1 MTMQQQQQVGS
12 KKRAKVRVRINRK
25 SQGRLPKYNLQQI
38 ENWVNKAGQRSEY
51 SDDDD
56 DDDDEE
62 GGYVGWEGGRRES
75 EEDRLFLYQKLCM
88 LLTKLNSKINTRP
101 GLIPTCRCE
110 ACASYRSWL
119 VQEALMHGYEVK
131 IIPDHKAHTGPVH
144 FDHRPLDQNEP
155 PFYNKDPDRIS

>member
-1 MTMQQQQQVGS
+1 MTTRQVS
-12 KKRAKVRVRINRK
+12 KKRAREVRVRVNRK

-38 ENWVNKAGQRSEY
+38 ENWVDRAGGAG
-51 SDDDD
+51 DDS
-56 DDDDEE
+56 DEE
-62 GGYVGWEGGRRES
+62 GWEGGRRES

-88 LLTKLNSKINTRP
+88 LLTKLNSKLNTRP

-110 ACASYRSWL
+110 ACASYRNWL

-131 IIPDHKAHTGPVH
+131 VIPGHRAHTSPVQ
-144 FDHRPLDQNEP
+144 FDHRPMGHDEP

>member
-1 MTMQQQQQVGS
+1 MTQRVR
-12 KKRAKVRVRINRK
+12 KAKVRVRINRK

-38 ENWVNKAGQRSEY
+38 ENWVNRAGERSD
-51 SDDDD
+51 S
-56 DDDDEE
+56 DDEE
-62 GGYVGWEGGRRES
+62 ENEGWEGGRRES

-88 LLTKLNSKINTRP
+88 LLTTLNSKINTRP

-119 VQEALMHGYEVK
+119 VQEALIHGYEVK
-131 IIPDHKAHTGPVH
+131 VIPGHRAHTGPVQ
-144 FDHRPLDQNEP
+144 FDHRPMDHDEP